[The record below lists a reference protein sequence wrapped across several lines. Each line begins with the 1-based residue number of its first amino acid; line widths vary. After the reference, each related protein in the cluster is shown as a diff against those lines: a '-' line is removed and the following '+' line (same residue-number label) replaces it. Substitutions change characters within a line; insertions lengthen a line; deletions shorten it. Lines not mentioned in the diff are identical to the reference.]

1 MTRNGKA
8 KRPLPLAAS
17 VAMYAIAIILAA
29 ATAIGNVYA
38 NCHLLRLMV
47 PAAAMPFDKM
57 CTLSAT

>member
-29 ATAIGNVYA
+29 ATAIG
-38 NCHLLRLMV
+38 
-47 PAAAMPFDKM
+47 KQ
-57 CTLSAT
+57 